1 MLPIRLSSAQSLI
14 PSDDFRLGSLLHG
27 LLVPRIETV
36 LSSQMAGKIEK
47 INVEEGDR
55 FQKGAPLVV
64 FDCKIEETELK
75 RAVTELEA
83 AKKTLGV
90 NRSLAHLKSISGLDV
105 AMAEAKVL
113 SAEAEAA
120 VRQAVV
126 ERCTLN
132 APFDGRVVE
141 IPVSAYQTVRQAEP
155 LLKIL
160 DDQDLRLEVIVPS
173 SWLAWLK
180 EGEPFSIVMDETGKT
195 YQAKVSKIGARID
208 PVSQSVKVLGRIEG
222 THPELMAGMSGAVTF
237 PRTAAGGK

>member
-1 MLPIRLSSAQSLI
+1 MISPIKSSSGQSLI
-14 PSDDFRLGSLLHG
+14 PSDDFSAGSLLRG

-55 FQKGAPLVV
+55 FKKGQALVE
-64 FDCKIEETELK
+64 FDCKIEQTELK

-113 SAEAEAA
+113 SAEAEAS

-126 ERCTLN
+126 ERCTLQ

-141 IPVSAYQTVRQAEP
+141 IPVSPYQTVRQAEP

-160 DDQDLRLEVIVPS
+160 DDRDLPFEDNVPS
-173 SWLAWLK
+173 SWLAWLNQ
-180 EGEPFSIVMDETGKT
+180 GEQFANVIDETAKT
-195 YQAKVSKIGARID
+195 YHSK
-208 PVSQSVKVLGRIEG
+208 
-222 THPELMAGMSGAVTF
+222 
-237 PRTAAGGK
+237 

>member
-1 MLPIRLSSAQSLI
+1 MISPIKSSSGQSLI
-14 PSDDFRLGSLLHG
+14 PSNDFSADSLLRG

-55 FQKGAPLVV
+55 FKKGQALVE
-64 FDCKIEETELK
+64 FDCKIEQTELK

-83 AKKTLGV
+83 ARKTMGAT
-90 NRSLAHLKSISGLDV
+90 RSLAQLKSISGLDV

-113 SAEAEAA
+113 SAEAEAS

-126 ERCTLN
+126 ERCTLQ

-141 IPVSAYQTVRQAEP
+141 IPVSPYQTVRQAEP

-160 DDQDLRLEVIVPS
+160 DDRDLRLEVIVPS

-180 EGEPFSIVMDETGKT
+180 EGEPFAIVMDETGKT

-208 PVSQSVKVLGRIEG
+208 PVSQSLKVLGRIEG
-222 THPELMAGMSGAVTF
+222 NHPELMAGMSGAVTF
-237 PRTAAGGK
+237 PRTAAK